1 MIFPKMHGC
10 SLGGL
15 GALGHLFGGSGADH
29 WSSKRIL
36 GSIISSLVMKLY
48 VCVDVLVHVHS
59 FCVMSM
65 CRWMHTDVYRCHICM
80 CESIYIHNLCI
91 DAYLQICRY
100 ASMHIYL
107 YLYLYIYRYTHI
119 CIYIYMCIYTYI
131 HTCGSPDSRILRVSQ
146 SSPELPQSSQSSPS
160 APRAL
165 GELSPDSPR
174 LWKVPP
180 LRIDH
185 FRAMCKV
192 KS

>member
-1 MIFPKMHGC
+1 
-10 SLGGL
+10 
-15 GALGHLFGGSGADH
+15 
-29 WSSKRIL
+29 
-36 GSIISSLVMKLY
+36 
-48 VCVDVLVHVHS
+48 
-59 FCVMSM
+59 
-65 CRWMHTDVYRCHICM
+65 
-80 CESIYIHNLCI
+80 
-91 DAYLQICRY
+91 
-100 ASMHIYL
+100 MHI
-107 YLYLYIYRYTHI
+107 YIYRYTHI
-119 CIYIYMCIYTYI
+119 CTYTYI
-131 HTCGSPDSRILRVSQ
+131 QTCGSPDSRILRTSQ